1 MVGRARLSL
10 LASNTSEAHMK
21 RRTFLTIG
29 ASLAAAAPAMAVP
42 VPMPQKWDET
52 YDVVIVGAGGAGLAA
67 ATQAVQSKLSAVVLE
82 KEAVYGGSSAIC
94 GGQWAVGGSDLQKER
109 GIQDSEELF
118 FNDMMTTGKN
128 QNDPDV
134 VRAYVKESKA
144 LYDWITK
151 ERGVKPVSVTLS
163 GGMSVP
169 RAHTFKPAEV
179 LLSYK
184 TYAEDHGVKIMTRT
198 KAERLIWDDQAK
210 CIAGVRV
217 SRRGKDMFIR
227 ARKGVILAAGGFSR
241 NPKMLKKYAP
251 LLENAAVIAGL
262 GTQGDG
268 ILMAQAYGADMMDT
282 NYIKA
287 SYGFTLKPSTIKDMA
302 LTQFKGAILIN
313 KTGRRFID
321 ESVSYKV
328 QADVAFAQ
336 PEGKSWMVFDD
347 KIRRKAMEMDPLQ
360 DGILWKPIDEGKCPP
375 YVFMG
380 DTIEEAAQKAGLD
393 PKAVAETVARY
404 NKAVETG
411 EDKEFGRKG
420 LASGKGALVKI
431 DKAPFF
437 VFPSVGAM
445 IGTYCGIKITPKA
458 EVVDVFGETI
468 PNLYAAG
475 EMTGGVHGA
484 SYMTGTAFSKAM
496 AFGRIAVRSIA
507 EK

>member
-1 MVGRARLSL
+1 
-10 LASNTSEAHMK
+10 MK
-21 RRTFLTIG
+21 RRTFLTMG
-29 ASLAAAAPAMAVP
+29 ASLAVAPVMAAPVA
-42 VPMPQKWDET
+42 MPQKWDET

-67 ATQAVQSKLSAVVLE
+67 ATQAVQSKLSAVVFE
-82 KEAVYGGSSAIC
+82 KESMYGGSSAIC
-94 GGQWAVGGSDLQKER
+94 GGQWAVGGSEAQAER
-109 GIQDSEELF
+109 GIKDSEDLF

-128 QNDPDV
+128 QNDAEV

-144 LYDWITK
+144 LYEWVTK
-151 ERGVKPVSVTLS
+151 ECGVKPVSVTLS

-169 RAHTFKPAEV
+169 RAHTFKPGEV
-179 LLSYK
+179 LLAYK
-184 TYAEDHGVKIMTRT
+184 KYAEANGIKIVNRA
-198 KAERLIWDDQAK
+198 KVERLVWDDKEK

-217 SRRGKDMFIR
+217 MRRGKELFVR
-227 ARKGVILAAGGFSR
+227 AKKGVVLAAGGFSR

-251 LLENAAVIAGL
+251 LLENAAVIAGI

-268 ILMAQAYGADMMDT
+268 ILMAQAYGADMIDT
-282 NYIKA
+282 TYIKA
-287 SYGFTLKPSTIKDMA
+287 SYGFTLKPSTIADMA
-302 LTQFKGAILIN
+302 LTQFKGAILVN
-313 KTGRRFID
+313 NTGKRFID

-380 DTIEEAAQKAGLD
+380 QTIEEAAQKAGLD

-404 NKAVETG
+404 NKAVENGNDT
-411 EDKEFGRKG
+411 EFGRKG
-420 LASGKGALVKI
+420 LASGKGELVKI
-431 DKAPFF
+431 EKAPFF

-445 IGTYCGIKITPKA
+445 IGTYCGIRITPKA

-468 PNLYAAG
+468 PHLYAAG

-496 AFGRIAVRSIA
+496 SFGRIAVRSIA
-507 EK
+507 AA

>member
-1 MVGRARLSL
+1 MQ
-10 LASNTSEAHMK
+10 
-21 RRTFLTIG
+21 RRTFLNLG
-29 ASLAAAAPAMAVP
+29 FASTAALAAPAMATP
-42 VPMPQKWDET
+42 VAMPQKWDEA

-67 ATQAVQSKLSAVVLE
+67 ATQAVMSKLSAVVFE
-82 KEAVYGGSSAIC
+82 KEPVEGGSSAIC
-94 GGQWAVGGSDLQKER
+94 GGQWAVGGTPEQEKR
-109 GIQDSEELF
+109 GIKDSEDLF
-118 FNDMMTTGKN
+118 FNDMMTTGKH

-144 LYDWITK
+144 LYTWVTT
-151 ERGVKPVSVTLS
+151 ELGVKPISVTLS

-179 LLSYK
+179 IQAYK
-184 TYAEDHGVKIMTRT
+184 KYATGHGVKLVTRA
-198 KAERLIWDDQAK
+198 KVERLVWDFQK
-210 CIAGVRV
+210 QEIAGVRV
-217 SRRGKDMFIR
+217 TVRNKTLFVK
-227 ARKGVILAAGGFSR
+227 ANKGVVLAAGGFSR

-268 ILMAQAYGADMMDT
+268 ILMAQAYGADMIDT

-287 SYGFTLKPSTIKDMA
+287 SYGFTLKPSTIHDMA

-313 KTGRRFID
+313 KFGKRFVD
-321 ESVSYKV
+321 ESISYKI

-347 KIRRKAMEMDPLQ
+347 AIRRTAMKLDPMQ
-360 DGILWKPIDEGKCPP
+360 DGILWKPIDEGKVPP

-380 DTIEEAAQKAGLD
+380 NTIEEAAQKAGLD

-411 EDKEFGRKG
+411 NDTEFGRKG
-420 LASGKGALVKI
+420 LASGKGKLVKI
-431 DKAPFF
+431 EKAPFF
-437 VFPSVGAM
+437 IFPSVGAM
-445 IGTYCGIKITPKA
+445 IGTYCGIRISPKA
-458 EVVDVFGETI
+458 EVIDVFGEKI
-468 PNLYAAG
+468 PHLYAAG

-496 AFGRIAVRSIA
+496 CFGRIAVRSIA
-507 EK
+507 AQK

>member
-1 MVGRARLSL
+1 
-10 LASNTSEAHMK
+10 MK
-21 RRTFLTIG
+21 RRELFG
-29 ASLAAAAPAMAVP
+29 FGAAAAATAIAAPVTAAPVP
-42 VPMPQKWDET
+42 VPQKWDET
-52 YDVVIVGAGGAGLAA
+52 YDVVIIGAGGAGLAA
-67 ATQAVQSKLSAVVLE
+67 ATQAVMNKLSAVVYE
-82 KEAVYGGSSAIC
+82 KEAAVGGSSAIC
-94 GGQWAVGGSDLQKER
+94 GGQWAVGGTEEQAAR
-109 GIQDSEELF
+109 GIKDSEDIF
-118 FNDMMTTGKN
+118 FNDMMVTGKQ

-144 LYDWITK
+144 LYEWMTK
-151 ERGVKPVSVTLS
+151 ECGVKPVSVTLS

-179 LLSYK
+179 INAYK
-184 TYAEDHGVKIMTRT
+184 KFAESNGVKVVLRT
-198 KAERLIWDDQAK
+198 KAERLIWDEKAQ
-210 CIAGVRV
+210 CIAGVRI
-217 SRRGKDMFIR
+217 SRRGKVSFIR
-227 ARKGVILAAGGFSR
+227 ARKGVVLAAGGFSR
-241 NPKMLKKYAP
+241 NPQMLKKYAP

-268 ILMAQAYGADMMDT
+268 ILMAQAYGADMIDT

-313 KTGRRFID
+313 NTGRRFID
-321 ESVSYKV
+321 ESVSYKI

-347 KIRRKAMEMDPLQ
+347 AIRRKAMELDPLQ
-360 DGILWKPIDEGKCPP
+360 DGILWKSIDEGKCPP

-380 DTIEEAAQKAGLD
+380 DTVEEAAQKAGLD
-393 PKAVAETVARY
+393 PKAVADTVARY

-411 EDKEFGRKG
+411 NDTEFGRKG
-420 LASGKGALVKI
+420 LASGKGKLVKI
-431 DKAPFF
+431 EKGPFF

-468 PNLYAAG
+468 PHLYAAG

-496 AFGRIAVRSIA
+496 SFGRIAVRTIA
-507 EK
+507 EQK